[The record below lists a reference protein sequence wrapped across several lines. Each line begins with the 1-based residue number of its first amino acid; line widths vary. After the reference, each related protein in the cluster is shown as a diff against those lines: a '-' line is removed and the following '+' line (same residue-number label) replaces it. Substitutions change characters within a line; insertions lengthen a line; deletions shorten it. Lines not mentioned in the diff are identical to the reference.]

1 MIDLTGLPPELL
13 AQLRLV
19 PRNETE
25 KTSNIRAILT
35 VETMSL
41 DEILIAYY
49 RKHNVVLDRKKLANT
64 LDRLRR
70 KGMVEHRGRG
80 GWGIKP

>member
-19 PRNETE
+19 PRNQSEI
-25 KTSNIRAILT
+25 TSNLCELLT

-41 DEILIAYY
+41 DEILVAYY
-49 RKHNVVLDRKKLANT
+49 RKHNVVLDRKKLVNT

-80 GWGIKP
+80 GWGLKP